1 MAHAGSTTDLAGQ
14 PAASHSTLKALLSLV
29 AILAIGIGMII
40 AVPLLA
46 GAKTTTAPAADSYT
60 QIETQRGAT
69 TLSGV
74 SADTLAK
81 AAAAKAR
88 AMSGVAPENS
98 LDAAVRAAA
107 AKGALSVD
115 NSYNTVENLRAQR
128 GVPSD
133 FSVAPGT
140 AAQSARQFDPAVP
153 SDSNSFDRTPRG
165 AHGQLP

>member
-1 MAHAGSTTDLAGQ
+1 MAHAGTTTDLAGQ
-14 PAASHSTLKALLSLV
+14 PAASRSTWKFLLSLV
-29 AILAIGIGMII
+29 VILAIGIGMVI

-46 GAKTTTAPAADSYT
+46 GAKTTTAPAVDSYT

-69 TLSGV
+69 TLSAV

-88 AMSGVAPENS
+88 AMSGVAADNS

-107 AKGALSVD
+107 AGAVSVD
-115 NSYNTVENLRAQR
+115 TSYDAIENLRAQR

-140 AAQSARQFDPAVP
+140 KIDP
-153 SDSNSFDRTPRG
+153 STFDRTPRG